1 MFKDEEILD
10 LIHEERSRQTRGIE
24 LIASENY
31 ASEGVMN
38 ASGSILTNK
47 YAEGLPLKRYYG
59 GCEVVDKVENLAIER
74 LKKLFGASWANVQP
88 HSGSQANAAVF
99 LACLKPGDSI

>member
-31 ASEGVMN
+31 ASEGVMS

-59 GCEVVDKVENLAIER
+59 GCEIVDKVENLAIER
-74 LKKLFGASWANVQP
+74 LKNYLELLGPMSNLILGHKQMQLF
-88 HSGSQANAAVF
+88 F
-99 LACLKPGDSI
+99 